1 MAEDLAQQYLR
12 ALNSLNEAK
21 KELDDLTSYLL
32 EVGNALRKYAFTLH
46 VSNTELRPIV
56 PLARLTYVL
65 DALDWPAAQEI
76 AEKVVA
82 VQDAYFKAEYLWFH
96 LSPAERAR
104 LPRFKV
110 I

>member
-1 MAEDLAQQYLR
+1 MASDPAQEYLR
-12 ALNSLNEAK
+12 ALNTLNQAK
-21 KELDDLTSYLL
+21 KELDDLTSFLI
-32 EVGNALRKYAFTLH
+32 EVGNALRKHAFTLH
-46 VSNTELRPIV
+46 VSNIELKPIV

-65 DALDWPAAQEI
+65 DALDWPAVQEI

-82 VQDAYFKAEYLWFH
+82 LQDAYFKAEYLWFH
-96 LSPAERAR
+96 LSPAERAK